1 MAANVETMFSVRE
14 TPWHGLGTI
23 VAEAPTSKEALK
35 LAGLNWNVSQK
46 EIFTEEGT
54 IDGYKAN
61 VRDTDGQVLGV
72 VTDRYQVV
80 QNTEAFAFTDEL
92 LGSGVKYETAGS
104 LQNGRK
110 VWLLAK
116 LPSEFVVAGERIS
129 PYLVFSNTHDGS
141 GAVRVAITPIRVC
154 CNNTLNLA
162 LKTARRSFSMIHTG
176 NIKGKIQEAKQ
187 TLFLADQ
194 YMEHLGVEF
203 ERMHRQK
210 LSERQIR
217 EYMEMLLPME
227 KDASPIA
234 VRNVQKLRED
244 LKTRYFDAPDL
255 KGLGNNAYR
264 FINAVSDFATHAAP
278 IRRTKNYKENLFLKT
293 YEGNPIIDKAYQMML
308 AAA

>member
-1 MAANVETMFSVRE
+1 
-14 TPWHGLGTI
+14 
-23 VAEAPTSKEALK
+23 
-35 LAGLNWNVSQK
+35 
-46 EIFTEEGT
+46 
-54 IDGYKAN
+54 
-61 VRDTDGQVLGV
+61 
-72 VTDRYQVV
+72 
-80 QNTEAFAFTDEL
+80 
-92 LGSGVKYETAGS
+92 
-104 LQNGRK
+104 
-110 VWLLAK
+110 
-116 LPSEFVVAGERIS
+116 
-129 PYLVFSNTHDGS
+129 
-141 GAVRVAITPIRVC
+141 
-154 CNNTLNLA
+154 
-162 LKTARRSFSMIHTG
+162 MIHTG

-210 LSERQIR
+210 LSECQIR
-217 EYMEMLLPME
+217 EYMEMLLPVE

-234 VRNVQKLRED
+234 IRNVQKLRED
-244 LKTRYFDAPDL
+244 LETRYFDAPDL